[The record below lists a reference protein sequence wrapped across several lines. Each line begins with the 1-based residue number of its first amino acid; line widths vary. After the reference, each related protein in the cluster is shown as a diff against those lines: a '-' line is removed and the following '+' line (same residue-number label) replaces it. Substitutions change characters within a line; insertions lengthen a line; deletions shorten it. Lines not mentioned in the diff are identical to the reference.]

1 MASGGT
7 GLSLEHCDDRQA
19 PRVGFYTPIYNAKEW
34 VQALGRPHR
43 RNSISDTR
51 QYICLLAGT
60 IEQTHVAPKLDM
72 KLKSLGAGFSVTSKD
87 DVFNALLSLET
98 AELKRRANVIIRS
111 EAQCTLD
118 ADDEA
123 TQLHT
128 VDIHDDDED

>member
-1 MASGGT
+1 
-7 GLSLEHCDDRQA
+7 
-19 PRVGFYTPIYNAKEW
+19 
-34 VQALGRPHR
+34 
-43 RNSISDTR
+43 
-51 QYICLLAGT
+51 
-60 IEQTHVAPKLDM
+60 M

-98 AELKRRANVIIRS
+98 AELKRRATSISIRT